1 MGSAKCSYVD
11 EHVLSRASAKVYRLV
26 SGMLRSQARSTADIH
41 GQSVLRA
48 GRRARAGDEFSI
60 NCGFPVLARPPQHD
74 RGHRTI
80 GIGAN
85 RSSPLSSEPS
95 PKRINAD
102 IEDRG
107 SETLART
114 SPAEAN
120 NVKIRISGA
129 AHGNAHRRGGIDR
142 AQSLVTSSS
151 RRFESN
157 SRLEAAN
164 LKALASMRFIAR
176 LRRHYVSAF
185 S

>member
-1 MGSAKCSYVD
+1 VS
-11 EHVLSRASAKVYRLV
+11 RLV